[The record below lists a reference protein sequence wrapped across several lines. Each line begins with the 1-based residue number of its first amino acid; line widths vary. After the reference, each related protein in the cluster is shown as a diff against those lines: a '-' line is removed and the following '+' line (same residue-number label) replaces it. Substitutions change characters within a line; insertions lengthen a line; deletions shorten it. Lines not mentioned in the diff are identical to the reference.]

1 MIERK
6 FRVILE
12 KLGVSTI
19 LSLGMEY
26 DYRTMDAV
34 TAVKGQKD
42 IVIQELEK
50 GYKLQ
55 DKVIRAAKV
64 VVGSGEEP
72 SDKEE

>member
-6 FRVILE
+6 FRSTLE
-12 KLGVSTI
+12 KIGVSQV

-26 DYRTMDAV
+26 DCRTMEAV
-34 TAVKGQKD
+34 TSGQGQKD

-55 DKVIRAAKV
+55 DKVIRPAKV
-64 VVGSGEEP
+64 IVGSGEEP
-72 SDKEE
+72 SVKEE

>member
-1 MIERK
+1 M
-6 FRVILE
+6 
-12 KLGVSTI
+12 GVSPI

-26 DYRTMDAV
+26 DYRTMEAV
-34 TAVKGQKD
+34 TSVKGQKD

-55 DKVIRAAKV
+55 DKVIRPAKV

-72 SDKEE
+72 SDKEG